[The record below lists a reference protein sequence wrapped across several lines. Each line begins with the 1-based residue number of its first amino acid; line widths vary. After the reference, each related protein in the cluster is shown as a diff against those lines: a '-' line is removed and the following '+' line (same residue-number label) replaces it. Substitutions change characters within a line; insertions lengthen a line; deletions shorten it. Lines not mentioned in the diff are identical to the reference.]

1 MRDIHRKSRRH
12 ARTPPGPSHDRGA
25 RRPAARRDG
34 DALRSAFPFVFAHG
48 SGPRRPSSPYAAL
61 ARATPRRC
69 ARLRLFPVTCV
80 FPRRFRRGSAI
91 PAPRGVTG
99 VGSLSLRSADARL
112 SASRNLRHVLCLF
125 IDDRAHRGG
134 AHLLSNLNAKGADV
148 CHLKHDAGLLGAF
161 SIIHVPCAP

>member
-1 MRDIHRKSRRH
+1 MRDIHRKCRRH
-12 ARTPPGPSHDRGA
+12 AHRSQPRPGRATP
-25 RRPAARRDG
+25 RRAARR
-34 DALRSAFPFVFAHG
+34 
-48 SGPRRPSSPYAAL
+48 RRVTFRVSVCVRTAPVRAAPSSPYAAL

>member
-1 MRDIHRKSRRH
+1 MSTPRARVPATTGARD
-12 ARTPPGPSHDRGA
+12 APPRGA
-25 RRPAARRDG
+25 TATRYVPRFR
-34 DALRSAFPFVFAHG
+34 LCSHG
-48 SGPRRPSSPYAAL
+48 SGPVRAFVAVRGRL

>member
-1 MRDIHRKSRRH
+1 MRAAETAAGRKGKGLETFFRDLRISASFSSR
-12 ARTPPGPSHDRGA
+12 
-25 RRPAARRDG
+25 
-34 DALRSAFPFVFAHG
+34 V
-48 SGPRRPSSPYAAL
+48 
-61 ARATPRRC
+61 
-69 ARLRLFPVTCV
+69 
-80 FPRRFRRGSAI
+80 AI

-161 SIIHVPCAP
+161 LIIHVPCAP

>member
-1 MRDIHRKSRRH
+1 MRAAETAAGRKGKGLETFFRDLRISASFSSR
-12 ARTPPGPSHDRGA
+12 
-25 RRPAARRDG
+25 
-34 DALRSAFPFVFAHG
+34 V
-48 SGPRRPSSPYAAL
+48 
-61 ARATPRRC
+61 
-69 ARLRLFPVTCV
+69 
-80 FPRRFRRGSAI
+80 AI

-99 VGSLSLRSADARL
+99 VGSLCALRLRSADARL
-112 SASRNLRHVLCLF
+112 SVEVERCKEFTLRHVLCLF